1 METQNILI
9 SLEKENPFI
18 EWSQLLRWHSINEIK
33 KSIKKDAFEKT
44 LRIRPIKY
52 GQYDAYIV
60 PTHITIYRDDAPES
74 CAYLATEVDLM
85 LGGTSQIKLCVSGN
99 VCNWECR
106 GLSQTLQC
114 ERQEFSMRKML
125 ALIGAVILA
134 LLLNGCSDGSTM
146 SESTKA
152 VSTESSLQ
160 SQLDVD
166 LSAGSSVD
174 SKIVTDPKTGVE
186 YIEVWV
192 NQFRGNS
199 VSLTPRLDKNGKP
212 YIDPKWK
219 NH

>member
-1 METQNILI
+1 MKKIL
-9 SLEKENPFI
+9 
-18 EWSQLLRWHSINEIK
+18 
-33 KSIKKDAFEKT
+33 T
-44 LRIRPIKY
+44 
-52 GQYDAYIV
+52 
-60 PTHITIYRDDAPES
+60 
-74 CAYLATEVDLM
+74 
-85 LGGTSQIKLCVSGN
+85 
-99 VCNWECR
+99 
-106 GLSQTLQC
+106 
-114 ERQEFSMRKML
+114 
-125 ALIGAVILA
+125 LIGAASLA

-192 NQFRGNS
+192 DQFRGNS

-212 YIDPKWK
+212 YINPKWK

>member
-1 METQNILI
+1 MDKAIALVGAI
-9 SLEKENPFI
+9 GVAL
-18 EWSQLLRWHSINEIK
+18 
-33 KSIKKDAFEKT
+33 T
-44 LRIRPIKY
+44 L
-52 GQYDAYIV
+52 
-60 PTHITIYRDDAPES
+60 T
-74 CAYLATEVDLM
+74 
-85 LGGTSQIKLCVSGN
+85 
-99 VCNWECR
+99 
-106 GLSQTLQC
+106 
-114 ERQEFSMRKML
+114 
-125 ALIGAVILA
+125 
-134 LLLNGCSDGSTM
+134 GCSDDSTM
-146 SESTKA
+146 SEPTKA
-152 VSTESSLQ
+152 ASTESSLQ